1 MVDALALDG
10 DVRGPRG
17 CVLPPLEEGMDIEL
31 CVGATVRTGPER
43 GIPTFPAVWRATSS
57 LPPAA
62 VTAREVATEAYK
74 PELDAAMTG
83 GDVAVSMTIRQEVI
97 HTATFPLSLRT
108 TWPAARR
115 KMGWLL
121 PCFEGQSMTIS
132 R

>member
-1 MVDALALDG
+1 M
-10 DVRGPRG
+10 
-17 CVLPPLEEGMDIEL
+17 
-31 CVGATVRTGPER
+31 
-43 GIPTFPAVWRATSS
+43 
-57 LPPAA
+57 A

-115 KMGWLL
+115 QIGWM
-121 PCFEGQSMTIS
+121 PPRFEGQSMTIS